1 VIWLLPIA
9 AVLFAALALN
19 LFGLFGRGPRPIT
32 PDRVFGV
39 VLILCGLALALR
51 LF

>member
-1 VIWLLPIA
+1 MIWLLPIA
-9 AVLFAALALN
+9 AVLFAVLALDH
-19 LFGLFGRGPRPIT
+19 FGRGPRPIT